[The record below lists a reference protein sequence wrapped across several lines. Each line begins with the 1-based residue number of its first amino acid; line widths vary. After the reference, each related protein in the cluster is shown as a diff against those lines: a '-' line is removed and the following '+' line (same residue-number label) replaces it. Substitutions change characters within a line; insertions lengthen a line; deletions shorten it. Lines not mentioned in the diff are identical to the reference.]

1 MLQFARFAATRAS
14 LAIFTLIMVSFI
26 VFSLMELVPGDCAER
41 YLSFKSSQGAVI
53 TLEDIQAE
61 RVRLGLDKPYL
72 IRWGNWI
79 VNAFQGEFGDSCILR
94 LNISELLGQ
103 KFWLSLGICL
113 ASLLLAYLIAI
124 PVGIISATSKNPW
137 TNNGLRLVSYL
148 GLAMPNFLL
157 ALMIMLFST
166 IVFGDTLTG
175 LFSKEFRDAAW
186 SFDRVKDFLSR
197 AWLPIF
203 ILAWSATAFAIQTV
217 RALMSDEVGKLY
229 VVAASARG
237 VTGRTLLWRYPAR
250 HALGPIINSLGFDLN
265 RIFNELPIVALILTL
280 TEAGSTT
287 SRCTG
292 GWDLRTRAR
301 RSTAALRS
309 CLLSFLSC
317 TRSWPA
323 SGNVASMASKAHV
336 IRRVISVTSRLGRD
350 STSIEAD
357 TSPARSQPLHN
368 TMKVRS
374 RFPIIDQH
382 SWLAAG
388 TFLSTTVRE
397 RESWK
402 SACDARTSRVREW

>member
-1 MLQFARFAATRAS
+1 MLQFARFTVIRAS
-14 LAIFTLIMVSFI
+14 LAIVTLVMVSLI
-26 VFSLMELVPGDCAER
+26 VFTLMELVPGDCAER
-41 YLSFKSSQGAVI
+41 YLAFKSSQGSAI
-53 TLEDIQAE
+53 SIADIDAE

-72 IRWGNWI
+72 VRWGTWI
-79 VNAFQGEFGDSCILR
+79 VNAFQGEYGDSCILR
-94 LNISELLGQ
+94 LNISRLLGQ

-137 TNNGLRLVSYL
+137 TNNSLRLVSYL

-166 IVFGDTLTG
+166 IYFGDTLTG

-186 SFDRVKDFLSR
+186 SIDRVKDFLSR
-197 AWLPIF
+197 AWLPVF

-280 TEAGSTT
+280 TEAGSLLIEALARSNDQQLAGAIIFMLTASIVGINFVT
-287 SRCTG
+287 DIILALTDPRV
-292 GWDLRTRAR
+292 R
-301 RSTAALRS
+301 RS
-309 CLLSFLSC
+309 
-317 TRSWPA
+317 
-323 SGNVASMASKAHV
+323 
-336 IRRVISVTSRLGRD
+336 ILG
-350 STSIEAD
+350 
-357 TSPARSQPLHN
+357 
-368 TMKVRS
+368 
-374 RFPIIDQH
+374 
-382 SWLAAG
+382 
-388 TFLSTTVRE
+388 
-397 RESWK
+397 
-402 SACDARTSRVREW
+402 

>member
-1 MLQFARFAATRAS
+1 MQFARFAVIRAL
-14 LAIFTLIMVSFI
+14 LALFTLVMVSFI

-41 YLSFKSSQGAVI
+41 YLAFKSSQGSVI
-53 TLEDIQAE
+53 TQADIVAE

-72 IRWGNWI
+72 IRWGSWI
-79 VNAFQGEFGDSCILR
+79 ANAFRGEFGDSCILR
-94 LNISELLGQ
+94 LNIGELLGQ

-137 TNNGLRLVSYL
+137 TNNSLRLVSYL

-186 SFDRVKDFLSR
+186 SLDRVKDFLSR

-280 TEAGSTT
+280 TEAGSLLIEALARSNDQQLAGAIIFMLTASIVGINFVT
-287 SRCTG
+287 DIILALTDPRV
-292 GWDLRTRAR
+292 R
-301 RSTAALRS
+301 RS
-309 CLLSFLSC
+309 
-317 TRSWPA
+317 
-323 SGNVASMASKAHV
+323 
-336 IRRVISVTSRLGRD
+336 ILG
-350 STSIEAD
+350 
-357 TSPARSQPLHN
+357 
-368 TMKVRS
+368 
-374 RFPIIDQH
+374 
-382 SWLAAG
+382 
-388 TFLSTTVRE
+388 
-397 RESWK
+397 
-402 SACDARTSRVREW
+402 